1 MKALVYLGKSQLDY
15 RDAADPELASGDVLV
30 KVHACGICGSDMHGF
45 HGDDPRRVPPMI
57 MGHEATGVVQTGE
70 WRGRAVAINP
80 FLSCGECNACLSGS
94 PQLCDKQK
102 NLGLPPHAG
111 GFADYVAVPRRNL
124 VEIPEGMDFTT
135 AALTEPLAVAYHA
148 VGIGQ
153 RLIGK
158 PFTSARIAVLGGG
171 AIGLLT
177 ALVLISQGALE
188 VLLSE
193 PNEGRRRTAAA
204 ARGRGRTAADAS
216 RINLCRSILLLDA
229 RVSPKHRAACQRRA
243 GRFELGGAKAH
254 VRRLRGI
261 SGYRCRLHQC
271 GKDHPH
277 ELNRRTNV
285 YQDNQRCVRSVDR
298 IGHLRTR
305 WRSRHR
311 CHSRSNR
318 AWLPA
323 YRHSNPIRQRTGS
336 R

>member
-204 ARGRGRTAADAS
+204 ASDRISPYAPGDEPAAESVDLIFDA
-216 RINLCRSILLLDA
+216 
-229 RVSPKHRAACQRRA
+229 V
-243 GRFELGGAKAH
+243 GAKATREAAFRLARRGAVIIH
-254 VRRLRGI
+254 SGLMPGSEGVDVRRLTLRELTFAGAYCYSMPEFRQSI
-261 SGYRCRLHQC
+261 ELLASGAL
-271 GKDHPH
+271 GA
-277 ELNRRTNV
+277 LNWVEQRPMSEGFAAF
-285 YQDNQRCVRSVDR
+285 QDIDAGCTSAAKIILMN
-298 IGHLRTR
+298 
-305 WRSRHR
+305 
-311 CHSRSNR
+311 
-318 AWLPA
+318 
-323 YRHSNPIRQRTGS
+323 
-336 R
+336 